1 MTASYPFSD
10 TFIVAGAAVNGGIV
24 TGYKAASTLGGLP
37 QSYNSVPPNEP
48 DAGPVTTGLGFGS
61 PGRFIIDFP
70 TYEPYWI
77 CITYNGNY
85 NWAYCPGASI
95 AGANATYETSSDSG
109 VSELNN
115 EDGTLILSGETGG
128 IIISRPAITGD
139 VSVPIHSNTSALS
152 AIGSAIGPIGSST
165 AVSTVSIDTK
175 GRVVGL
181 TSTAIAF
188 PVTTSNTVTFTNK
201 RNTPRPVTITSAATP
216 AIDTDNLDIAV
227 LLLATNVTSFT
238 TDLTGTPQAW
248 EKFILALT
256 DNGSSHT
263 LAWGT
268 SFESGNSFTLPT
280 STNGTAVL
288 VLLGFTWNPATSKWR
303 LIAVG

>member
-10 TFIVAGAAVNGGIV
+10 TFIVAGAAVNGGVV

-37 QSYNSVPPNEP
+37 QSYNSVPPNSP

-95 AGANATYETSSDSG
+95 AGANAAYETAFNSG
-109 VSELNN
+109 VTNLNN
-115 EDGTLILSGETGG
+115 EDGTLSLSAQTGG

-139 VSVPIHSNTSALS
+139 VSVPVASNAAALA
-152 AIGSAIGPIGSST
+152 AIGSAIGPIGSGT
-165 AVSTVSIDTK
+165 VVPVVSIDTK
-175 GRVVGL
+175 GRVVAL
-181 TSTAIAF
+181 TSTAISF
-188 PVTTSNTVTFTNK
+188 PVTSSSTTTWTNK
-201 RNTPRPVTITSAATP
+201 RNTWRPVTITSAATP
-216 AIDTDNLDIAV
+216 AINTDNLDVAV
-227 LLLATNVTSFT
+227 LLLSTAVTSFT
-238 TDLTGTPQAW
+238 SSLTGTPAAW
-248 EKFILALT
+248 DRFILALT
-256 DNGSSHT
+256 DNGVSHA

-280 STNGTAVL
+280 STNGTAAL
-288 VLLGFTWNPATSKWR
+288 VVYGFTYNPATTKWR
-303 LIAVG
+303 LIGVG